1 MMTSYQ
7 IVRYVLYHSVLYKL
21 YNCFA
26 ASTMPYF
33 KRSLYMMAIVLLFSS
48 ILHFAHSML
57 RLHPSAE
64 FNQDMFSAINT
75 FSIVLVLLI
84 TITLVIPWLRRLS
97 RLMIVQAKD
106 NEKAAKKNES
116 KLRVI
121 ATDQHMMELEFMYT
135 VTRIT
140 NVV

>member
-7 IVRYVLYHSVLYKL
+7 IVRYALYHSVLYKL

-26 ASTMPYF
+26 TSTMPYF

-97 RLMIVQAKD
+97 RLMIVREKD
-106 NEKAAKKNES
+106 NKNPNPTKKRKNANNTNPNTNAMD
-116 KLRVI
+116 R
-121 ATDQHMMELEFMYT
+121 QMMEME
-135 VTRIT
+135 
-140 NVV
+140 